1 MAQGAETDN
10 DRGAPPSVILR
21 KTRSGGRVA
30 QGARSAAAAPARGLR
45 MVLLRTTDAMMDL
58 ALTLED
64 PLDATVSLGELLERI
79 EDRALI
85 LLTEG
90 PQDALGLCLMSSG
103 LLGGLTEW
111 QTMRR
116 ISPAPPQP
124 RMPTRT
130 DASIVAGWLDQV
142 LTGFAEGHAGIPL
155 VWAKG
160 FRFSSYLPDARPL
173 EHLLEDTTYRLLTAE
188 ISMAGGK
195 KDGVLWL
202 AFPNISQG
210 RTHSQTGEG
219 AAIDTAWSA
228 AVERAVMVAPVRLD
242 AVLARINLP
251 LSTLMSSSVGSMLP
265 LSMKMI
271 DKVRL
276 EGPDRQ
282 SVACARLGQ
291 SQGHR
296 ALRLNAPEADE
307 ATTSVGTP
315 LPAPLADQPLPEGM
329 TLPLPDLA

>member
-1 MAQGAETDN
+1 MAQGAETDH
-10 DRGAPPSVILR
+10 DRDVPPSVVWR

-30 QGARSAAAAPARGLR
+30 RGARSAAATPARGLR

-79 EDRALI
+79 EDRALV

-103 LLGGLTEW
+103 LLAGLTEW

-124 RMPTRT
+124 RIPTRT
-130 DASIVAGWLDQV
+130 DASIVAGWLDRV
-142 LTGFAEGHAGIPL
+142 LTEFAAGHAGIPL
-155 VWAKG
+155 VWATG

-202 AFPNISQG
+202 AFPNVSQA
-210 RTHSQTGEG
+210 RPHAQTGEG
-219 AAIDTAWSA
+219 GATDPVWSA
-228 AVERAVMVAPVRLD
+228 KVERAVMAASVRLD

-251 LSTLMSSSVGSMLP
+251 LATLMNLRVGGMLP

-271 DKVRL
+271 DKVGL
-276 EGPDRQ
+276 EGPNHQ
-282 SVACARLGQ
+282 SVAIGRLGQ
-291 SQGHR
+291 SQGYR
-296 ALRLNAPEADE
+296 ALRLNASDGDE
-307 ATTSVGTP
+307 CAPSFGTT
-315 LPAPLADQPLPEGM
+315 LPAPLANQHPPEGK
-329 TLPLPDLA
+329 TRPPPDVS